1 MILTIDIGNT
11 NTVLGCWKGEK
22 LTLTLR
28 MHTDRDRTADEYSL
42 LIGGLLRDPLRY
54 PGAYSQALCR
64 SFAT

>member
-11 NTVLGCWKGEK
+11 NTVLGCWRGEK

-42 LIGGLLRDPLRY
+42 LIGGRN
-54 PGAYSQALCR
+54 
-64 SFAT
+64 